1 MGLGSVQ
8 IRGAGRGADR
18 AGGDAAS
25 TKIPI
30 RIARMKRLLAIGHT
44 DLRLFLKHKSAYV
57 WFFFMPLAFAYIMGF
72 SKQGPGDPYNHNAQ
86 VLIENEDTNYLGR
99 IFFDELSSQH
109 LWLLDPTNREAA
121 ARVIRIPADFTSRV
135 LSKEQSRVQY
145 LKRDT
150 SDEIDT
156 ALIEARLVR
165 ALIAMNGHLL
175 EAATATNEPGT
186 ISEGKLREI
195 MAGPNMV
202 SLNARFAGRKP
213 VPSGFNFSLP
223 GNLVMFL
230 VMNLLIFGG
239 ATVAAERRNGVI
251 KRLMACPVTRLEIV
265 LGKIYGLML
274 LGLVQILFLLAAG
287 KFLFHVNL
295 GANLPAV
302 TLTLVLL
309 AWVAGSLG
317 VLVGS
322 LVAAPDR
329 VNGICVLASLLMAAL
344 GGCWWPLEIGPPSLK
359 TVSLCVPTG
368 WALRALHQLISF
380 GSDFSAVLIPLAVLL
395 AFGVAANVLAAR
407 FFKN

>member
-1 MGLGSVQ
+1 
-8 IRGAGRGADR
+8 
-18 AGGDAAS
+18 
-25 TKIPI
+25 
-30 RIARMKRLLAIGHT
+30 MKRLLAIGHT

-57 WFFFMPLAFAYIMGF
+57 WFFVMPLAFVYLMGF
-72 SKQGPGDPYNHNAQ
+72 SNKGPGDPYNRTPP
-86 VLIENEDTNYLGR
+86 VLIENEDTNFLGR
-99 IFFDELSSQH
+99 IFLDELSSQNM
-109 LWLLDPTNREAA
+109 WLLSPTNREPAG
-121 ARVIRIPADFTSRV
+121 RVIRIPADFTSRV
-135 LSKEQSRVQY
+135 LSREQTKVRF
-145 LKRDT
+145 LKRDA
-150 SDEIDT
+150 SAQADA
-156 ALIEARLVR
+156 ALIELRLVR

-175 EAATATNEPGT
+175 EAATAANEPGT

-195 MAGPNMV
+195 MAGPNPV

-251 KRLMACPVTRLEIV
+251 KRLMACPVTRWEIV
-265 LGKIYGLML
+265 LGKIYGLIL

-322 LVAAPDR
+322 LIAAPDR
-329 VNGICVLASLLMAAL
+329 VNGICVLGSLLMAAL

-368 WALRALHQLISF
+368 WALQALHQLISF
-380 GSDFSAVLIPLAVLL
+380 GSGISTVLIPLAVLA

-407 FFKN
+407 FFRN